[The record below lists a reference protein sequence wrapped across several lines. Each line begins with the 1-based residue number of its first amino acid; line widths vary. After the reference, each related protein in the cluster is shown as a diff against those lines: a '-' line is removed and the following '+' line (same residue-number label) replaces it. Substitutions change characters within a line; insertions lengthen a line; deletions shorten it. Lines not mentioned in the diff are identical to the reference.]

1 MELDVRLAPSN
12 MVLLGFKVD
21 IDFYH
26 RAQKGNTSELVE
38 RLSASKFNSAF
49 TLILRKTFIWLLA
62 HMYSFHGFQK
72 NLGCTLNIP
81 NTLSPTIS
89 LRDTWFLFGL
99 YGVLSGP

>member
-1 MELDVRLAPSN
+1 MELDARLAPSN

-72 NLGCTLNIP
+72 KTLVVP
-81 NTLSPTIS
+81 
-89 LRDTWFLFGL
+89 
-99 YGVLSGP
+99 